1 MNYCIGKN
9 KFDNNTLFDLAQ
21 DHHTWFHI
29 AHESSAHMWL
39 STNIKELSK
48 NELYTIALQLK
59 KKSKF
64 AKVNGIEIIYAK
76 KTELQKTNVIGQI
89 VITGKSKI
97 IRV

>member
-1 MNYCIGKN
+1 MIYCIGKN
-9 KFDNNTLFDLAQ
+9 KFDNDILFDLAQ

-39 STNIKELSK
+39 NTNIKELSK
-48 NELYTIALQLK
+48 NELYRTALQLK

-64 AKVNGIEIIYAK
+64 AKVNGIEIVYAQ
-76 KTELQKTNVIGQI
+76 KTELQKTKVIGQI
-89 VITGKSKI
+89 VIIGKSNI